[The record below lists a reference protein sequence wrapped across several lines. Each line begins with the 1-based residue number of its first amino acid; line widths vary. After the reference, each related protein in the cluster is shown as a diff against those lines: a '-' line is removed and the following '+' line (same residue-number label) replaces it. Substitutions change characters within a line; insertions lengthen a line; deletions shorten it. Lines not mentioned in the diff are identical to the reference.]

1 MESVFVE
8 RRLELKGTQGVLV
21 QFFRPV
27 PDRGD
32 YRCDYKIIWPDR
44 VRTFYG
50 MGIDGT
56 QALILAMQN
65 AHVDLLSTSESKAGL
80 LTWCG
85 ERSGKRSLGLPL
97 AGNVSAEDF

>member
-1 MESVFVE
+1 VKPAFIE
-8 RRLELKGTQGVLV
+8 RRLELKGTQGVVV

-32 YRCDYKIIWPDR
+32 YRCEYKIIWPDR
-44 VRTFYG
+44 ERTFYG
-50 MGIDGT
+50 MGIDEV

-65 AHVDLLSTSESKAGL
+65 AHADLLSTPESKAGL

-85 ERSGKRSLGLPL
+85 ERNLGLPL